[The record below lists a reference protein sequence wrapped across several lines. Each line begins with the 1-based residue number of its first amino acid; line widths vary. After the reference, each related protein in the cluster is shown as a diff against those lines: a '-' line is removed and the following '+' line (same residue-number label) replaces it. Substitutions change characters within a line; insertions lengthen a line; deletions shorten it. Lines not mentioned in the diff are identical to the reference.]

1 MILRILSIPVV
12 FKFLLKSSFL
22 KHTSITLYYLSEQI
36 QGYLDL
42 AVDVGCGSGQGTEL
56 LAPHFLTVVGI
67 DVSPAQLEI
76 ASSKEH
82 APNVSYRYNNYK
94 NT

>member
-1 MILRILSIPVV
+1 MRVNKCWQNLDRVLFYV
-12 FKFLLKSSFL
+12 FKFCAEVIFL
-22 KHTSITLYYLSEQI
+22 KQTSLTLFYLPEQI

-76 ASSKEH
+76 ASAKEH
-82 APNVSYRYNNYK
+82 ASNVCYR
-94 NT
+94 